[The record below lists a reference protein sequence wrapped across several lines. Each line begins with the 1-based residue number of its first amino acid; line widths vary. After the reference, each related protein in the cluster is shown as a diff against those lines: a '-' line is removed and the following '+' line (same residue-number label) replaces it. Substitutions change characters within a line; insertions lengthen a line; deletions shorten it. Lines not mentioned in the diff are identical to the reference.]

1 MSTNHANTNTNAQK
15 SELQKLYEKAKGLPR
30 SKRATILFDHPD
42 WKGENSG
49 PTEYQAELLDYL
61 ESEDTA
67 EAAPQK
73 GRQVGATLT
82 AGLVGAD
89 HALWAP
95 MLVGGPTDVLFTAPG
110 QETAD
115 EMFKECKDYFK
126 HGPLSLNQYGIT
138 KDNEQTWEFSSGTRI
153 LSRTLGNVGQEKQP
167 GNRGMNPTCVV
178 VDEAHYEQDKVFEE
192 ELEQFFITH
201 PVYEYVLFSTPAGQ
215 SGYFYE
221 KVKNDP
227 DWFSP
232 YWPTRI
238 SPFAQED
245 YIEKQRAKKT
255 ESVFAQEYE
264 GKFAKDGDSAI
275 PYSTLKPN
283 LTTDPDWSNSVTR
296 YLGIDPARGGSDEM
310 VVFDLDAQGTYWNI
324 WAFETMDGPRFV
336 EFLEIVHTQKEELD
350 YWNEVPQS
358 TVGKGT
364 TPENGYEGILIEEN
378 GVGGFAADFA
388 EAGLGDVVK
397 VFTSTNENK
406 QNMYQRLITD
416 MESEILELPK
426 DTPDNKLENQVTSLQ
441 KTFTPTNK
449 AKYAHPSGGH
459 DDWPDGLALANWARH
474 GNGDPL
480 DNTTDVVFTKS
491 RGSSGNLL

>member
-1 MSTNHANTNTNAQK
+1 MSVQQTK
-15 SELQKLYEKAKGLPR
+15 SDLEKIYEKVKDLPR
-30 SKRATILFDHPD
+30 SERVTLLFDHPD
-42 WKGENSG
+42 WGSESENKG

-61 ESEDTA
+61 EETQA
-67 EAAPQK
+67 GQAAPQK

-82 AGLVGAD
+82 AGLIGAD

-95 MLVGGPTDVLFTAPG
+95 KLVGEPTDVLFTAPG

-115 EMFKECKDYFK
+115 EMFKECKDYFR
-126 HGPLSLNQYGIT
+126 HGPFTLEQYGVV

-178 VDEAHYEQDKVFEE
+178 VDEAHYEQDKVFIEE
-192 ELEQFFITH
+192 IEQFFITH
-201 PVYEYVLFSTPAGQ
+201 PVYEYALFSTPAGE

-221 KVKNDP
+221 KVTQDD

-238 SPFAQED
+238 SPFAQES
-245 YIEKQRAKKT
+245 YIEKQKQKLP
-255 ESVFAQEYE
+255 ESTFAQEYLGE
-264 GKFAKDGDSAI
+264 FAKDGDSAI

-283 LTTDPDWSNSVTR
+283 LDPEPNWDTNYTR
-296 YLGIDPARGGSDEM
+296 FIGIDPARGGKDEM
-310 VVFDLDAQGTYWNI
+310 IAFDLDAQGTYHNV

-336 EFLEIVHTQKEELD
+336 EFLEIIHQQKEDLE
-350 YWNEVPQS
+350 YWTEYPSPV
-358 TVGKGT
+358 VGSKQL
-364 TPENGYEGILIEEN
+364 PENGYESILIEEN

-388 EAGLGDVVK
+388 QAGLGDVVK
-397 VFTSTNENK
+397 VFNATNENK

-416 MESEILELPK
+416 LESEALSLPTE
-426 DTPDNKLENQVTSLQ
+426 TPNNKFEQQVTSLK

-449 AKYAHPSGGH
+449 AKYEHPSGGH
-459 DDWPDGLALANWARH
+459 DDWPDGLALSNWARH
-474 GNGDPL
+474 GNGEPL
-480 DNTTDVVFTKS
+480 VNQHKVTKRTS
-491 RGSSGNLL
+491 RSSTGSLT